1 MEKKKIRLKITRR
14 ERGVS
19 RSYIVDIVMY
29 AFLLV
34 FGIFMAVPFMF
45 AISNAIKPLS
55 EFFYFPPRIR
65 VENPTLDN
73 FSDLFRLMSDSWI
86 PFSRYIFNTFF
97 IAIVGTA
104 GHIIIASMCAYALAK
119 HKFPGQHLIFGLI
132 VTSLMFRG
140 EVTTIPSFMIFS
152 KLKLI
157 DSYSAYILPALA
169 STLGLYLIKQFMEQM
184 VPDEILESARMDG
197 ANEFRI
203 FLTIAMPLVKPAWL
217 TLMMLSVQS
226 LWNIGSVSYIRS
238 EELKTLNYAL
248 GQILSG
254 GIARSGT
261 AAAAMVL
268 MMIVPIVIFIFS
280 QSNIVETMSTSGMKD

>member
-1 MEKKKIRLKITRR
+1 MEKKFKIKISRR

-19 RSYIVDIVMY
+19 RSYIVDFFMY
-29 AFLLV
+29 SFLLA
-34 FGIFMAVPFMF
+34 FGLVMAIPFMF
-45 AISNAIKPLS
+45 AISNSLKPLS
-55 EFFYFPPRIR
+55 EFFYFPPRLI
-65 VENPTLDN
+65 VENPTMEN
-73 FSDLFRLMSDSWI
+73 FKDMFRLMSDSWI

-119 HKFPGQHLIFGLI
+119 HRFPGKNLIFGLI

-152 KLKLI
+152 KLHMI
-157 DSYSAYILPALA
+157 DSYSAYILPALS
-169 STLGLYLIKQFMEQM
+169 STLGLYLMKQFMEQM

-197 ANEFRI
+197 ASEFRV

-217 TLMMLSVQS
+217 TLMMLSVQN
-226 LWNIGSVSYIRS
+226 LWNIGSTSYIRS

-268 MMIVPIVIFIFS
+268 MMIVPITIFIFS